1 MARIVPSSG
10 IAFAANDVFK
20 HLLKVDRKEDEESK
34 PARGF
39 LAGAMAGLLGHTAT
53 YPLDVARTTM
63 AVSSP
68 KEYRNLSETI
78 RGTIKKEGIRGLY
91 AGYSASLIG
100 VVPNA
105 AIRFGMYGLLKE
117 VYAERKGT
125 ELNPLEQGVC
135 GAVSGATAM
144 LLTYPLEV
152 VRRHQQMAAL
162 TDGKK
167 KSFLDTIKTI
177 RVRQQFQQEERG
189 GVSVEDRQ
197 GTRTQRSLAGE
208 YGDHGEDRPF
218 IGDCVRRK

>member
-1 MARIVPSSG
+1 
-10 IAFAANDVFK
+10 
-20 HLLKVDRKEDEESK
+20 
-34 PARGF
+34 
-39 LAGAMAGLLGHTAT
+39 MAGLLGHTAT

-117 VYAERKGT
+117 AYAERKGA
-125 ELNPLEQGVC
+125 ELNHLEQGVC

-177 RVRQQFQQEERG
+177 VM
-189 GVSVEDRQ
+189 
-197 GTRTQRSLAGE
+197 
-208 YGDHGEDRPF
+208 
-218 IGDCVRRK
+218 